1 MKNAVSC
8 IVALLLL
15 VQPVFAGGTV
25 KFTSTETVD
34 PSVFAKDNLNI
45 NAKKLKKL
53 GIKKLVI
60 LECYGEYVT
69 SKEITNS
76 ANDQRYTGWI
86 RTNTDTLE
94 FDKDYYTV
102 TSNMVYEAV
111 KEAFEENGIEIVSK
125 ADLQANEIYSAFNL
139 EEEKEGRGVTAG
151 MYKPT
156 TVELTQTVSTTGLG
170 IFPMSPLKRIKL
182 VGNLGE
188 ITNGVG
194 AEGFVQVKFKIGK
207 NKKDQ
212 PILETFDIIL
222 SADLRGTEVGFKGH
236 KKMRYD
242 FYMQWHQLLKL
253 DKAIES
259 QDPVRADKNSPF
271 DFAMYDKALGS
282 ILSAVIGG
290 FKAGLAAAQ

>member
-1 MKNAVSC
+1 MKNVVSC
-8 IVALLLL
+8 IVTLLLL
-15 VQPVFAGGTV
+15 VQPVFAGSTV
-25 KFTSTETVD
+25 KFTSTEGVD
-34 PSVFAKDNLNI
+34 PVAFAKKNLNI

-60 LECYGEYVT
+60 LECYGDYVT
-69 SKEITNS
+69 SKEVTNS
-76 ANDQRYTGWI
+76 ANSQRYTGWI

-102 TSNMVYEAV
+102 TSNLVYEAV

-125 ADLQANEIYSAFNL
+125 ADLQSNEIYTDFNL
-139 EEEKEGRGVTAG
+139 EEEKAGRGVTAG
-151 MYKPT
+151 LYKPT

-182 VGNLGE
+182 IIKLGE

-194 AEGFVQVKFKIGK
+194 AEGFVQVNFKVDK

-212 PILETFDIIL
+212 PVLDKFDIIL

-242 FYMQWHQLLKL
+242 FHMQWHPLMQLK
-253 DKAIES
+253 KEIES
-259 QDPVRADKNSPF
+259 QDPVRADKKSPF
-271 DFAMYDKALGS
+271 DAGMYDKALS
-282 ILSAVIGG
+282 SMLSAVIGG
-290 FKAGLAAAQ
+290 FKSGLASE

>member
-1 MKNAVSC
+1 MKNVMSS

-15 VQPVFAGGTV
+15 VQPVFAGGAA
-25 KFTSTETVD
+25 KFTSTETSD
-34 PSVFAKDNLNI
+34 PADFAKDYLDI
-45 NAKKLKKL
+45 SAKKLKKL

-76 ANDQRYTGWI
+76 ANSQRYTGWI

-125 ADLQANEIYSAFNL
+125 ADLQANETYSAFNL
-139 EEEKEGRGVTAG
+139 EEEKDGRGVTAG

-156 TVELTQTVSTTGLG
+156 TVELTQTVSTSGLG
-170 IFPMSPLKRIKL
+170 IFPISPLKRIKL

-188 ITNGVG
+188 ITNAVG
-194 AEGFVQVKFKIGK
+194 AEGFVQVKFKIDK

-212 PILETFDIIL
+212 PVLDMFDIIL

-242 FYMQWHQLLKL
+242 FHMQWHQLMKLK
-253 DKAIES
+253 KVIES
-259 QDPVRADKNSPF
+259 QDPVRADKKSPF
-271 DFAMYDKALGS
+271 DLVMYDKALGS
-282 ILSAVIGG
+282 MLSSVIGG
-290 FKAGLAAAQ
+290 FKAGLAAE